1 MIVVMS
7 ETRDANLTIFR
18 DCISGPLIAKSASAP
33 VKPQRKRQPKGR
45 KKEVEPVRLLSDG
58 AGKGDTTAEELA
70 EFIDVGLL
78 TSSCF
83 EHH

>member
-1 MIVVMS
+1 MS
-7 ETRDANLTIFR
+7 ENRDANLAVFR
-18 DCISGPLIAKSASAP
+18 DCVSGPLIAKSASTPA
-33 VKPQRKRQPKGR
+33 KPQRKRQPKGR
-45 KKEVEPVRLLSDG
+45 KNDDKPVQLVSDG
-58 AGKGDTTAEELA
+58 AGKDGTTAEELA